1 MNVLRKACI
10 IIGTFF
16 SSLSPNWAFA
26 YTDPLL
32 AVRQV
37 AEDFVSGVVE
47 KPALGK
53 LRIEAGYI
61 DPRLRLTICP
71 TQLNATIPGKQKLN
85 STVTVQVTCPDHN
98 WQVYVPV
105 AIKLFTPV
113 VVAKRPLDRG
123 MILLADDLSIQLVES
138 RLQRGQS
145 FDDISDISGAR
156 TKRSIG
162 MGQPIS
168 GFDICVVCR
177 NDEVIINASGDGLN
191 IITKGT
197 ALSDGGIGEQIKVRN
212 NRSRRIVDAIVTGIG
227 EVSVNF

>member
-16 SSLSPNWAFA
+16 YFLSPNWAYA
-26 YTDPLL
+26 NTDPFS
-32 AVRQV
+32 AVRQS
-37 AEDFVSGVVE
+37 AEEFVSSVVE
-47 KPALGK
+47 EPALGK
-53 LRIEAGYI
+53 LKIEAGYI
-61 DPRLRLTICP
+61 DPRLRLTVCP
-71 TQLNATIPGKQKLN
+71 TPLKAVIPGKQKLN
-85 STVTVQVTCPDHN
+85 STVTVQVSCPDHS

-113 VVAKRPLDRG
+113 VVARRPLDRG
-123 MILLADDLSIQLVES
+123 MILLPDDLSIQLVES

-145 FDDISDISGAR
+145 FDDISDIAGAR
-156 TKRSIG
+156 TKRSVG

-168 GFDICVVCR
+168 GFDVCVVCR
-177 NDEVIINASGDGLN
+177 NDEVIIRANGEGLN

-212 NRSRRIVDAIVTGIG
+212 SRSRRIVDAIVTGIG